1 MCEVYRMMFFASA
14 YHKAVLSASQN
25 VVLRVGVGPLY
36 RSVSGRVGRCLRC
49 DNQKMEMSTVD
60 DKKVNVTFIQLDG
73 SRVTVP
79 GLVGQNLVEVAA
91 AHDIVLHNLCGG
103 GGDPIGKKRS
113 SRWME
118 TLFGA
123 GPSCN
128 SCMVIL
134 RKQYYDMLPRP
145 FEKEVR
151 LMEDCQEDY
160 VTGSSRLG
168 CQVVLTKEMDGIQI
182 LLPESELTG
191 P

>member
-1 MCEVYRMMFFASA
+1 MCEVYRMMSFTSV
-14 YHKAVLSASQN
+14 YHKAILRASHN
-25 VVLRVGVGPLY
+25 VVLRVGVGPLC
-36 RSVSGRVGRCLRC
+36 RSVSGGVGRRLRY
-49 DNQKMEMSTVD
+49 DDQKTEMSTVD
-60 DKKVNVTFIQLDG
+60 DKKVNLTFIQLDG

-91 AHDIVLHNLCGG
+91 AHDIALHSSCGG

-113 SRWME
+113 STWTE
-118 TLFGA
+118 TLYGA

-134 RKQYYDMLPRP
+134 RKQWYDFLDPP

-151 LMEDCQEDY
+151 LMKDCQEDY
-160 VTGSSRLG
+160 VAGSSRLG
-168 CQVVLTKEMDGIQI
+168 CQVVLTKEMEGMQV

>member
-1 MCEVYRMMFFASA
+1 MCRVHRMMSFASV
-14 YHKAVLSASQN
+14 YHKALLSTTQN
-25 VVLRVGVGPLY
+25 VGLRVAVGTLY
-36 RSVSGRVGRCLRC
+36 RSVSGRVGRRLRY
-49 DNQKMEMSTVD
+49 DQKMEMSTVEE
-60 DKKVNVTFIQLDG
+60 KKVNVTFIQLDG

-79 GLVGQNLVEVAA
+79 GLVGQNLVEVAE
-91 AHDIVLHNLCGG
+91 AHDIVLNNSCGG

-113 SRWME
+113 SRWTE

>member
-1 MCEVYRMMFFASA
+1 MCEVYRLMFFTSV
-14 YHKAVLSASQN
+14 YRRTTLRASQN
-25 VVLRVGVGPLY
+25 MVLRVGIGPLY
-36 RSVSGRVGRCLRC
+36 RSVSGGAGRRLRG
-49 DNQKMEMSTVD
+49 DYQKIEMSTVD
-60 DKKVNVTFIQLDG
+60 DKKVNLTFIQLDG

-91 AHDIVLHNLCGG
+91 AHDIALQSSCGG

-113 SRWME
+113 PNWTE
-118 TLFGA
+118 TLYGA

-134 RKQYYDMLPRP
+134 RKQWYDLLDPP

-160 VTGSSRLG
+160 VAGSSRLG
-168 CQVVLTKEMDGIQI
+168 CQVVLTKEMEGMQV
-182 LLPESELTG
+182 LLPEPELTG